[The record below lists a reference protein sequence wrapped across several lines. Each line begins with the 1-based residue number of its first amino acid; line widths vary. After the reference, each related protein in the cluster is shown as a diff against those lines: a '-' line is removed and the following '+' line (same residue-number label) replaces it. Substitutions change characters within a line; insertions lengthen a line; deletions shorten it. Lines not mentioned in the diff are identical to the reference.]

1 MKSLMYPLIF
11 WFIIGL
17 AAIGLFINL
26 IYHPMALFSQLLIMV
41 LVVFLGM
48 FLIKRL
54 MGVSTNKTEYTAYRK
69 AVKQSKKKQRHRS
82 KNHFIQS
89 RSRSSRALQHNF
101 KVISS
106 DTHLKRNINLTK
118 AKDHGHLTVINGKKH
133 KKRKRMLF

>member
-17 AAIGLFINL
+17 ATIGLLVNL
-26 IYHPMALFSQLLIMV
+26 IYHPMALLSQLLIIV

-48 FLIKRL
+48 ILIKRL
-54 MGVSTNKTEYTAYRK
+54 MGIGTNKTEYTAYRK
-69 AVKQSKKKQRHRS
+69 AVKQSKKKQRRRS
-82 KNHFIQS
+82 KNHFMQS
-89 RSRSSRALQHNF
+89 KSRLQHNF
-101 KVISS
+101 RVISS
-106 DTHLKRNINLTK
+106 DTHLKRNLNLTK